1 MKKKK
6 ANKHCMHK
14 NNNSPSGFGRKK
26 HKKTKFEPNTDYVIL
41 KIATKPTTAFGS
53 QFLTQ
58 DRMMFLPKSADDA
71 VLFFQQVIA
80 NTQQRPDIKE
90 KMLAL
95 SIDDFMKE
103 FSDSFNGG
111 TFVPFHSTTS
121 FVEKMIELEIFRKAV
136 LQ

>member
-1 MKKKK
+1 M
-6 ANKHCMHK
+6 NK
-14 NNNSPSGFGRKK
+14 NNSNPSGFGRKK
-26 HKKTKFEPNTDYVIL
+26 NKKTKFEPNTDYVII
-41 KIATKPTTAFGS
+41 KIATKPNSAFGS
-53 QFLTQ
+53 HHITQ
-58 DRMMFLPKSADDA
+58 ERMMFLPKSADDA